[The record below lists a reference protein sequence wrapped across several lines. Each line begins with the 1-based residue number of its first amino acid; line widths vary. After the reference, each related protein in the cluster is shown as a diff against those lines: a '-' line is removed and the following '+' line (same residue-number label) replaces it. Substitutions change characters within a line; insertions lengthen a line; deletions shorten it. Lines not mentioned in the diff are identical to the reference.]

1 MRLLYVEDNEKLALN
16 TSASLTKSGFAVDVV
31 HTGADALHSVA
42 SYEYDAIILDLGLPD
57 TEGLTVLS
65 EVKRKAAQ
73 IPVIICTARD
83 ATDDRVA
90 GLNSGSDD
98 YIVKPFAVA
107 ELIAR
112 IKAVLRRPGGALG
125 LNLDAGNIQFDT
137 IDRTVR
143 INGETARFSKR
154 ELALLEL
161 FMRRKG
167 RVLSKDSIENALY
180 GFDEPPTLNAI
191 EVAAHRLRKKLVD
204 FGATPKIINLRGI
217 GYFLEEGSA

>member
-1 MRLLYVEDNEKLALN
+1 MRLLYVEDNEKLARN

-31 HTGADALHSVA
+31 HTGGDALHSVA

-57 TEGLTVLS
+57 TEGLLVLRDI
-65 EVKRKAAQ
+65 KRTAAQ
-73 IPVIICTARD
+73 VPVIICTARD

-191 EVAAHRLRKKLVD
+191 EVAAHRLRKKLVG
-204 FGATPKIINLRGI
+204 FGATPQIINLRGI